1 MNHLFSTQHLPRK
14 GKCLRRQACKS
25 TVCILLGLLYRTDDP
40 WETSL
45 LHPQERGSRS
55 DRRRVTH
62 SLLDCHCQNEGRC
75 HPGGCQTGW
84 LRQREA
90 VKSYFWS
97 GVRACLKLVQEL
109 GKHCHCLCPG
119 LQEFSR
125 ALRIVHSGQYALSP
139 LCSLLVCPVI

>member
-14 GKCLRRQACKS
+14 GKCLRRRACKS
-25 TVCILLGLLYRTDDP
+25 TACILLGLFRRTDDP
-40 WETSL
+40 RGTSL
-45 LHPQERGSRS
+45 LHAQERGSRS

-62 SLLDCHCQNEGRC
+62 SLLDCHCQNEGW
-75 HPGGCQTGW
+75 GW

-97 GVRACLKLVQEL
+97 SVRACLKLVQEL
-109 GKHCHCLCPG
+109 GKHCHCLSPG

-125 ALRIVHSGQYALSP
+125 ALGIVHSGQYALSP